1 MLGAIFQIII
11 FVVIF
16 RALIDSKKNKQ
27 RKQQNSPGSTPSP
40 VPNRPAATPYKPPVP
55 NKPASKKQKTG
66 WTPKVEK
73 PKTAVP
79 NRPNREKEA
88 SSAETSARTFV
99 EPTKLYRAPHNTGE
113 RYEEWM
119 PVPDGKKVCR
129 CGYCAADNLIPKGAN
144 PSNYTCYFCR
154 EEL

>member
-1 MLGAIFQIII
+1 MFGAIFQIII

-16 RALIDSKKNKQ
+16 RALMDSKKNKQ
-27 RKQQNSPGSTPSP
+27 RKQQNSQGSTPPP
-40 VPNRPAATPYKPPVP
+40 VPNQPAQTPYKPPVP

-66 WTPKVEK
+66 WSPKAEK
-73 PKTAVP
+73 TKTAVP
-79 NRPNREKEA
+79 NKPKPADTSYREEP
-88 SSAETSARTFV
+88 ARSYV
-99 EPTKLYRAPHNTGE
+99 EPTRPYRAPHNAGE
-113 RYEEWM
+113 RYEDWM